1 MNKKVIIGIVVLVV
15 AAGIVFGFTVLK
27 RSNSNGLQY
36 EKAAIDKGTVTALVD
51 TTGTLNPVT
60 IVDIGSQVSGKIENI
75 YVDFNSQI
83 KAGQVLAEL
92 EQLNFQTKV
101 QQNEA
106 NYLSSVAAVE
116 KSKVSLENSK
126 RKHERAKS
134 LFEKELISYE
144 EFESAEVQYFSAKAD
159 LQSSE
164 ARLEQA
170 KAQLDTSK
178 VDLTYTIIKSPIDG
192 VVINRNVNVGQ
203 TVAASFQAP
212 VLFQVA
218 NDLTKMQVECSVDE
232 ADIGRVKEGQ
242 TAQFTVDAFPNDNFT
257 GIVKQVRYSPEVIQ
271 NVVTYTTI
279 VDVENPEMKLRPG
292 MTATISIVVGEAK
305 NALRVPNSALRF
317 QPPPEVIQALFEE
330 MRREMQTKRGQTA
343 NADGQ
348 QEGRRPQGNFQM
360 AQGSRGMRSRSPDRA
375 RVWIQEETG
384 KLKMISIRTGVTDN
398 TYTEITGGEI
408 KEGQEVIT
416 GENAQATSSSNRN
429 SSNLRRGMMFMR

>member
-15 AAGIVFGFTVLK
+15 AAGIVFGFTYFN
-27 RSNSNGLQY
+27 RNNNSGLQY
-36 EKAAIDKGTVTALVD
+36 EKATIDKGTVTALVD
-51 TTGTLNPVT
+51 TTGTLNPVI

-75 YVDFNSQI
+75 YVDFNSRIKGGQI
-83 KAGQVLAEL
+83 LAEL
-92 EQLNFQTKV
+92 EQLTFQTKV

-106 NYLSSVAAVE
+106 NYLSSVAVLD

-126 RKHERAKS
+126 KKYERAKS
-134 LFEKELISYE
+134 LFEKDLISYE
-144 EFESAEVQYFSAKAD
+144 ELESAEVQYLSAKAD
-159 LQSSE
+159 LQSSD

-178 VDLTYTIIKSPIDG
+178 VDLSYTIIKSPIDG
-192 VVINRNVNVGQ
+192 VVINRNINVGQ

-257 GIVKQVRYSPEVIQ
+257 GVVKQVRYSPEVIQ

-279 VDVENPEMKLRPG
+279 VDVENPDMKLRPG

-305 NALRVPNSALRF
+305 NALRVSNSALRF
-317 QPPPEVIQALFEE
+317 QPPPEVLQALFEE
-330 MRREMQTKRGQTA
+330 MRREMQAKRGQNSQA
-343 NADGQ
+343 VGQ
-348 QEGRRPQGNFQM
+348 SENRRPHGNFQM
-360 AQGSRGMRSRSPDRA
+360 GQGSRGMGSRMRDRA
-375 RVWIQEETG
+375 RVWVQDETG
-384 KLKMISIRTGVTDN
+384 KLKMVSIRTGVTDN
-398 TYTEITGGEI
+398 VFTEITGGDI

-416 GENAQATSSSNRN
+416 GESTQATSSNRS

>member
-1 MNKKVIIGIVVLVV
+1 MNKKVVIGIVVLVV
-15 AAGIVFGFTVLK
+15 AAGIVFGFTYFN
-27 RSNSNGLQY
+27 RNNDNGLQY
-36 EKAAIDKGTVTALVD
+36 AFAAIDKGTVTALVD

-75 YVDFNSQI
+75 YVDFNSQV

-92 EQLNFQTKV
+92 EQLTFQTKV

-106 NYLSSVAAVE
+106 NYSSSVAAVE

-126 RKHERAKS
+126 KKLARAKS
-134 LFEKELISYE
+134 LFEKELLSYE
-144 EFESAEVQYFSAKAD
+144 EFETAEVQYFSAKAD

-192 VVINRNVNVGQ
+192 VVINRSVNVGQ

-242 TAQFTVDAFPNDNFT
+242 TARFTVDAFPDENFT

-292 MTATISIVVGEAK
+292 MTATISIVVGEAE

-317 QPPPEVIQALFEE
+317 QPPPEVLQALFEE
-330 MRREMQTKRGQTA
+330 MRREMLAKRGQTA
-343 NADGQ
+343 QAEVQ

-360 AQGSRGMRSRSPDRA
+360 GQGMGRMGSRSRDRA
-375 RVWIQEETG
+375 RVWTQDETG
-384 KLKMISIRTGVTDN
+384 KLKMVFVRTGVTDN
-398 TYTEITGGEI
+398 TYTEIIGGEL
-408 KEGQEVIT
+408 KEGMEVIT
-416 GENAQATSSSNRN
+416 GEAPQATSSDRN

>member
-1 MNKKVIIGIVVLVV
+1 MNKKVVLGIVVLVV

-27 RSNSNGLQY
+27 RNNNNELQY
-36 EKAAIDKGTVTALVD
+36 ELAAIDKGTVTALVD
-51 TTGTLNPVT
+51 TTGTLNPVV

-75 YVDFNSQI
+75 YIDFNSQV
-83 KAGQVLAEL
+83 KANQVLAEL
-92 EQLNFQTKV
+92 EQQTFQTKV

-106 NYLSSVAAVE
+106 NYLSSEAAVE

-126 RKHERAKS
+126 KKHDRAKT
-134 LFEKELISYE
+134 LFEKDLISYE
-144 EFESAEVQYFSAKAD
+144 ELESAEVQYLSARAD
-159 LQSSE
+159 LQSAE

-192 VVINRNVNVGQ
+192 VVISRNVNVGQ

-242 TAQFTVDAFPNDNFT
+242 AAQFTVDAFPDENFT
-257 GIVKQVRYSPEVIQ
+257 GVVKQVRYSPEVIQ

-279 VDVENPEMKLRPG
+279 VDVENPGIKLRPG

-317 QPPPEVIQALFEE
+317 QPPPEVLQALFEE
-330 MRREMQTKRGQTA
+330 MRREMQAKRGQ
-343 NADGQ
+343 NSQADGQ
-348 QEGRRPQGNFQM
+348 SEKRGHQANFQM
-360 AQGSRGMRSRSPDRA
+360 GQGMGRMGSRMRDRA
-375 RVWIQEETG
+375 RVWVQDENG
-384 KLKMISIRTGVTDN
+384 KLNMVSIRTGVTDN
-398 TYTEITGGEI
+398 AFTEITGGDLQ
-408 KEGQEVIT
+408 EGMEVIT
-416 GENAQATSSSNRN
+416 GESTQATSSNRS

>member
-1 MNKKVIIGIVVLVV
+1 MMNKKIVAGIVVLIV
-15 AAGIVFGFTVLK
+15 AAGIVFGFTYLK
-27 RSNSNGLQY
+27 RNNNNGLQY
-36 EKAAIDKGTVTALVD
+36 EKATIDRGTVTALVD

-75 YVDFNSQI
+75 YVDFNSQV

-106 NYLSSVAAVE
+106 NYSSSLAALE
-116 KSKVSLENSK
+116 KSKVSLENS
-126 RKHERAKS
+126 RKQYERAKS
-134 LFEKELISYE
+134 LFEKELLSFE
-144 EFESAEVQYFSAKAD
+144 EFEATETQYFSAKAD

-242 TAQFTVDAFPNDNFT
+242 AARFTVDAFPDENFT
-257 GIVKQVRYSPEVIQ
+257 GVVKQVRYSPEVIQ

-292 MTATISIVVGEAK
+292 MTATISFVVGEAE

-317 QPPPEVIQALFEE
+317 QPPPEVMQALFEE
-330 MRREMQTKRGQTA
+330 MRQEMQAKRGQTTQA
-343 NADGQ
+343 EGQ
-348 QEGRRPQGNFQM
+348 QEKRRPQGNFQM
-360 AQGSRGMRSRSPDRA
+360 GQGSRGMGSRMRDRA
-375 RVWIQEETG
+375 RVWIQDEEG
-384 KLKMISIRTGVTDN
+384 KIRMVFVRTGVTDN
-398 TYTEITGGEI
+398 AFTEIAGGEL
-408 KEGQEVIT
+408 KEGMEVIT
-416 GENAQATSSSNRN
+416 GESTQASSSNRS

>member
-1 MNKKVIIGIVVLVV
+1 
-15 AAGIVFGFTVLK
+15 
-27 RSNSNGLQY
+27 
-36 EKAAIDKGTVTALVD
+36 
-51 TTGTLNPVT
+51 
-60 IVDIGSQVSGKIENI
+60 DIGSQVSGKIENI
-75 YVDFNSQI
+75 YVDFNSLV
-83 KAGQVLAEL
+83 KAGQILAEL
-92 EQLNFQTKV
+92 EQLTFQTKV

-126 RKHERAKS
+126 KKLDRAKT
-134 LFEKELISYE
+134 LFEKELLSYE

-159 LQSSE
+159 LQSAE

-178 VDLTYTIIKSPIDG
+178 VDLSYTVIKSPIDG
-192 VVINRNVNVGQ
+192 VVINRNINVGQ

-242 TAQFTVDAFPNDNFT
+242 TARFTVDAFPNDNFT
-257 GIVKQVRYSPEVIQ
+257 GFVKQVRYSPEVIQ

-279 VDVENPEMKLRPG
+279 VDVENPDMKLLPG
-292 MTATISIVVGEAK
+292 MTATVSIVVGEAK
-305 NALRVPNSALRF
+305 NALRVPNSALRY
-317 QPPPEVIQALFEE
+317 QPPPEVLQALFAE
-330 MRREMQTKRGQTA
+330 MRREMQAKREQSA
-343 NADGQ
+343 QADGQ
-348 QEGRRPQGNFQM
+348 SENRRHQGNFQM
-360 AQGSRGMRSRSPDRA
+360 GQGSRGMGARMRDRA
-375 RVWIQEETG
+375 RVWIQDETG
-384 KLKMISIRTGVTDN
+384 KLRMVSIRTGVTDN
-398 TYTEITGGEI
+398 IYTEITGGDI

-416 GENAQATSSSNRN
+416 GESTQATSSNRS

>member
-1 MNKKVIIGIVVLVV
+1 MNKKVVMGIVVLIV

-27 RSNSNGLQY
+27 RNKNNGLQY
-36 EKAAIDKGTVTALVD
+36 ELAAIDKGTVTALVD
-51 TTGTLNPVT
+51 TTGTLNPVV

-75 YVDFNSQI
+75 YIDFNSQV
-83 KAGQVLAEL
+83 KANQVLAEL
-92 EQLNFQTKV
+92 EQQTFQTKV

-106 NYLSSVAAVE
+106 NYLSSEAAVE

-126 RKHERAKS
+126 KKHDRAKT
-134 LFEKELISYE
+134 LFEKDLISYE
-144 EFESAEVQYFSAKAD
+144 ELESAEVQYLSAKAD
-159 LQSSE
+159 LQSAE

-178 VDLTYTIIKSPIDG
+178 VDLSYTIIKSPING
-192 VVINRNVNVGQ
+192 VVINRNINVGQ

-242 TAQFTVDAFPNDNFT
+242 TAQFTVDAFPDENFT
-257 GIVKQVRYSPEVIQ
+257 GVVKQVRYSPEVIQ

-279 VDVENPEMKLRPG
+279 VDVENPGIKLRPG

-317 QPPPEVIQALFEE
+317 QPPPEVLQALFEE
-330 MRREMQTKRGQTA
+330 MRREMQAKRGQ
-343 NADGQ
+343 NSQADGQ
-348 QEGRRPQGNFQM
+348 SEKRGHQANFQM
-360 AQGSRGMRSRSPDRA
+360 GQGMGRMGSRMRDRA
-375 RVWIQEETG
+375 RVWVQDENG
-384 KLKMISIRTGVTDN
+384 KLNMVSIRTGVTDN
-398 TYTEITGGEI
+398 AFTEITGGDLQ
-408 KEGQEVIT
+408 EGMEVIT
-416 GENAQATSSSNRN
+416 GESTQATSSNRS

>member
-1 MNKKVIIGIVVLVV
+1 MNKKVIIGIVVLIV

-27 RSNSNGLQY
+27 RNNGNGLQY
-36 EKAAIDKGTVTALVD
+36 ELVAIDKGTVTALVD

-60 IVDIGSQVSGKIENI
+60 IVDIGSQVSGKIEQI
-75 YVDFNSQI
+75 YVDFNSQV

-92 EQLNFQTKV
+92 DQLNFQTKV

-126 RKHERAKS
+126 KRLDRAKS
-134 LFEKELISYE
+134 LFEKELLSFE
-144 EFESAEVQYFSAKAD
+144 EFETAEVQYFSAKAD

-192 VVINRNVNVGQ
+192 VVINRSVNVGQ
-203 TVAASFQAP
+203 TVAASFQSP

-242 TAQFTVDAFPNDNFT
+242 TARFTVDAFPDENFT
-257 GIVKQVRYSPEVIQ
+257 GIIKQVRYSPEVIQ
-271 NVVTYTTI
+271 NVVTYATI

-292 MTATISIVVGEAK
+292 MTATISFVVGEAK

-317 QPPPEVIQALFEE
+317 QPPPEVLQALFAE
-330 MRREMQTKRGQTA
+330 MRGEMQAKRGQNSQA
-343 NADGQ
+343 EGQ
-348 QEGRRPQGNFQM
+348 SEKREQQANFQM
-360 AQGSRGMRSRSPDRA
+360 GQGMGRMGSRMRNIA
-375 RVWIQEETG
+375 RVWIQDETG
-384 KLKMISIRTGVTDN
+384 KLTMVSIRTGVTDN
-398 TYTEITGGEI
+398 AFTEITGGEI

-416 GENAQATSSSNRN
+416 GESTQATSSNRN

>member
-1 MNKKVIIGIVVLVV
+1 MNKKVIIGIIVLIV

-27 RSNSNGLQY
+27 RNNNNGMQY
-36 EKAAIDKGTVTALVD
+36 ELTAIDKGTVTALVD
-51 TTGTLNPVT
+51 TTGTLNPVI

-75 YVDFNSQI
+75 YVDFNSQV
-83 KAGQVLAEL
+83 KAGQILAEL
-92 EQLNFQTKV
+92 EQSNFQTKV

-126 RKHERAKS
+126 KKLDRAKS
-134 LFEKELISYE
+134 LFEKELLSYE
-144 EFESAEVQYFSAKAD
+144 EFETAEVQYFSAKAD

-164 ARLEQA
+164 ARLAQA
-170 KAQLDTSK
+170 KAQLDTSN

-192 VVINRNVNVGQ
+192 VVINRSVNVGQ

-242 TAQFTVDAFPNDNFT
+242 TARFTVDAFPDDNFT
-257 GIVKQVRYSPEVIQ
+257 GVVKQVRYSPEVIQ

-292 MTATISIVVGEAK
+292 MTATIFIVVGEAT
-305 NALRVPNSALRF
+305 NALRVSNSALRF
-317 QPPPEVIQALFEE
+317 QPPPEVMQALFEE
-330 MRREMQTKRGQTA
+330 MRRDMQAKRGQTGQ
-343 NADGQ
+343 ADGQ
-348 QEGRRPQGNFQM
+348 QGGGRPQGNFQM
-360 AQGSRGMRSRSPDRA
+360 GQGTRGMGSRQRDRA
-375 RVWIQEETG
+375 RVWIQDEEG
-384 KLKMISIRTGVTDN
+384 KLKMVSIRTGVTDN
-398 TYTEITGGEI
+398 TYTEITGGDI

-416 GENAQATSSSNRN
+416 GETDQASSSSNRN

>member
-15 AAGIVFGFTVLK
+15 AAGIVFGFTYFN
-27 RSNSNGLQY
+27 RNNNTGLQY
-36 EKAAIDKGTVTALVD
+36 EKSTIDKGTVTALVD
-51 TTGTLNPVT
+51 TTGTLNPVI
-60 IVDIGSQVSGKIENI
+60 IVDIGSQVSGKIETI
-75 YVDFNSQI
+75 YVDFNSQV
-83 KAGQVLAEL
+83 KAGQILSEL
-92 EQLNFQTKV
+92 EQLTFKTKV

-106 NYLSSVAAVE
+106 NYLSSEAAVE
-116 KSKVSLENSK
+116 KSKVSQENSK
-126 RKHERAKS
+126 KKYERAKS
-134 LFEKELISYE
+134 LFEKDLISFE
-144 EFESAEVQYFSAKAD
+144 ELESAEVLYLSAKAD

-192 VVINRNVNVGQ
+192 VVISRNVNAGQ

-242 TAQFTVDAFPNDNFT
+242 TAQFTVDAFPDENFT
-257 GIVKQVRYSPEVIQ
+257 GVVKQVRYSPEVIQ

-279 VDVENPEMKLRPG
+279 VDVENPDIKLRPG

-317 QPPPEVIQALFEE
+317 QPPPEVLQALFEE
-330 MRREMQTKRGQTA
+330 MRREMQAKRGQ
-343 NADGQ
+343 NSQADGQ
-348 QEGRRPQGNFQM
+348 SEKRGHQVNFQM
-360 AQGSRGMRSRSPDRA
+360 GQGSGRMGSRMRDRA
-375 RVWIQEETG
+375 RVWVQDENG
-384 KLKMISIRTGVTDN
+384 KLNMVSIRTGVTDN
-398 TYTEITGGEI
+398 AFTEITGGDLQ
-408 KEGQEVIT
+408 EGMEVIT
-416 GENAQATSSSNRN
+416 GESTQATSSNRS

>member
-1 MNKKVIIGIVVLVV
+1 MNKKVVIGIVVLIV
-15 AAGIVFGFTVLK
+15 AAGIVFGFTYFN
-27 RSNSNGLQY
+27 RNNNNGLQY
-36 EKAAIDKGTVTALVD
+36 ELAAIDKGTVTALVD
-51 TTGTLNPVT
+51 TTGTLNPVQT
-60 IVDIGSQVSGKIENI
+60 VDIGSQVSGKMEQI
-75 YVDFNSQI
+75 YVDFNSQV

-106 NYLSSVAAVE
+106 NYLSSVATVE

-126 RKHERAKS
+126 KKLDRAKS
-134 LFEKELISYE
+134 LFEKELLSYE
-144 EFESAEVQYFSAKAD
+144 EFETAEVQYFSAKAD

-192 VVINRNVNVGQ
+192 VVINRSVNVGQ

-242 TAQFTVDAFPNDNFT
+242 TARFTVDAFPDENFT
-257 GIVKQVRYSPEVIQ
+257 GTVKQVRYSPEVIQ

-317 QPPPEVIQALFEE
+317 QPPPEVLQALFEE
-330 MRREMQTKRGQTA
+330 MRREMQAKRGQTA
-343 NADGQ
+343 QAEEESEKRGH
-348 QEGRRPQGNFQM
+348 QGNFQM
-360 AQGSRGMRSRSPDRA
+360 GQGMGRMGSRTRDRG
-375 RVWIQEETG
+375 RVWIQDETG
-384 KLKMISIRTGVTDN
+384 KLKMVSVRTGVTDN
-398 TYTEITGGEI
+398 AYTEITGGDLL
-408 KEGQEVIT
+408 EGMEVIT
-416 GENAQATSSSNRN
+416 GESTQATSSNRN